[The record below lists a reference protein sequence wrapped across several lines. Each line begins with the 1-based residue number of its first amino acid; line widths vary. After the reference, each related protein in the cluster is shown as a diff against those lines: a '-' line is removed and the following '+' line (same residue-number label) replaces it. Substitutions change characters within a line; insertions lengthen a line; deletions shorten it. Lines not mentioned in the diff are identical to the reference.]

1 MMDEKLKNQINLLND
16 YPHLEKYFE
25 DTAEFKKAYENI
37 ISETGKMLMFQKLIE
52 FAAKMK
58 NEFVISS
65 DKLQKEFNQ
74 INYELSQER
83 EQRTEILEQLSR
95 QRILT
100 ADLTDQLV
108 NIKKVLETTNLSKE
122 QLDELLVK
130 TKDYL
135 IECNGCGAR
144 VKGTMDSIMN
154 TPACKKCGDTETW
167 MIRTRILA

>member
-1 MMDEKLKNQINLLND
+1 MDERLKNQIDLVKD
-16 YPHLEKYFE
+16 FPHLEKYFE
-25 DTAEFKKAYENI
+25 DTKEFEKAYDNI
-37 ISETGKMLMFQKLIE
+37 ISDTGKMLMFKKLIE
-52 FAAKMK
+52 FAAKIK
-58 NEFVISS
+58 NDFAISS
-65 DKLQKEFNQ
+65 DNLQKEFNQ
-74 INYELSQER
+74 INYELSKER

-100 ADLTDQLV
+100 SDLTDQLV

-135 IECNGCGAR
+135 IECNGCGVR
-144 VKGTMDSIMN
+144 VHGTMDSIMN
-154 TPACKKCGDTETW
+154 TPACKKCGDSETW